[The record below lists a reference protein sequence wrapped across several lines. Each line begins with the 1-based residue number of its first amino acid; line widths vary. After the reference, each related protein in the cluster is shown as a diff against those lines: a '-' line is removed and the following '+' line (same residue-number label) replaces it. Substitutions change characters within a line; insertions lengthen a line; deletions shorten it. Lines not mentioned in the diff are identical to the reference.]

1 MTSNKPRK
9 LRIQWSMDLEYEIK
23 MLCDPKSP
31 QYEKETAEKLEQEYQ
46 KFMDRYEVM
55 NCYGRVRL
63 DLLESNSIEDNVSP
77 NLMPQ

>member
-1 MTSNKPRK
+1 
-9 LRIQWSMDLEYEIK
+9 MDLEYEIK

-63 DLLESNSIEDNVSP
+63 DLLEDNSIEDNLS
-77 NLMPQ
+77 